1 MSASGTRITVAALA
15 AAAWMA
21 PLGVLAQRPAEAPP
35 PVRDSALS
43 ADVMYR
49 VLIGDIAL
57 QRGEPGVA
65 ARAYLEAAREAR
77 DAGLARRATEVALA
91 ARQRNYAL
99 EAARLWSEL
108 DPQADRPKQ
117 LVTALVSGTFG
128 KMLESPSESSE
139 LHVALERALAQAAAT
154 PGALGEAF
162 MQLPRLLSQQSD
174 KQQAYTV
181 IERLAQPYPLVPEAH
196 FAIALA
202 AYNAGAADANA
213 VKAAREGVE
222 RALTLRPGWERAV
235 LLKAEI
241 LARQSP
247 TDAIAYL
254 EAFRKEEPASRPAAG
269 ALAQLY
275 VEQKRYADARA
286 VFDALRKSD
295 PDDREVQFA
304 IAVIAIQMQ
313 DWKTAESEL
322 QALHDAEYGEGGVVE
337 LYFAQVAEE
346 MGNLDVAIERYK
358 AVPAGDRG
366 WTAQLRVAGVLA
378 KQGKLAEARSW
389 LADLPAVTIEQRVQV
404 RQAESQLLRDAGDNA
419 GAYAILDKALA
430 EHPDEPDLLYDIAM
444 VAEKLDRLDVV
455 ESRLTRLIALKPD
468 SAQALNALGYT
479 LVDRTERA
487 AEGLA
492 LIEKAHKLQPADPFI
507 LDSMGWA
514 NYRLGR
520 LDDAERYLRQAMQER
535 PDAEIAA
542 HLGEVLW
549 KKGEPE
555 RAREVWQSQLKA
567 TPDSPVLRETMRRL
581 VQ

>member
-1 MSASGTRITVAALA
+1 MPVSRIRFTVAVIA
-15 AAAWMA
+15 AAASFSPLAAIAQA
-21 PLGVLAQRPAEAPP
+21 PTDPP
-35 PVRDSALS
+35 SAGRESGLS

-57 QRGEPGVA
+57 QRGEPVVA

-77 DAGLARRATEVALA
+77 DPALARRATEVALS

-99 EAARLWSEL
+99 EAAKLWAEL
-108 DPQADRPKQ
+108 DPQAERPKQ
-117 LVTALVSGTFG
+117 LVTALASGSFG

-139 LHVALERALAQAAAT
+139 LHVALERALAQAATT

-162 MQLPRLLSQQSD
+162 LQLPRLLSQQSD

-181 IERLAQPYPLVPEAH
+181 IERLAQPYPLVPEAQ

-202 AYNAGAADANA
+202 AFNAGAADANA
-213 VKAAREGVE
+213 VKAARDGVE
-222 RALTLRPGWERAV
+222 RALALRPGWERAV
-235 LLKAEI
+235 LLKSEI

-247 TDAIAYL
+247 EDAIAYL
-254 EAFRKEEPASRPAAG
+254 EAFRKDEPASRPAAG

-275 VEQKRYADARA
+275 VEQKRYGDARA
-286 VFDALRKSD
+286 VFEALRKSD

-313 DWKTAESEL
+313 DWNTAESEL
-322 QALHDAEYGEGGVVE
+322 QALHDAQYGDAGVVE
-337 LYFAQVAEE
+337 LYLAQVAEE
-346 MGNLDVAIERYK
+346 MGKLDVAIERYK

-378 KQGKLAEARSW
+378 KQGKLAAARAW

-419 GAYAILDKALA
+419 GAYAVLDKALA

-444 VAEKLDRLDVV
+444 VAEKLDRIDVV
-455 ESRLTRLIALKPD
+455 ESRLSRLIALKPD

-549 KKGEPE
+549 KKGEPD
-555 RAREVWQSQLKA
+555 RAREVWQSQLKS

-581 VQ
+581 AQ